1 MKPTKDAG
9 QKSYWDKYGKEY
21 YLKHKQ
27 RVLDRVYAWR
37 DKNRARLVEYKMKNP
52 CRCGESHPAALDFH
66 HRESSSKS
74 FDISTGLSRGYSW
87 NKMAEEIAKCD
98 VICRNCHS
106 ILHWG
111 EDNEIQ
117 IKRTAAAKKRA
128 ENGSYSYGL
137 RGYSHIGNPDSVS
150 YWKGKK
156 LSEDVK
162 AKMSVAHKG
171 RKFSDEHKKALSDAH
186 KGKKF
191 TDEHKKN
198 LSIAQRKH
206 AVQT

>member
-1 MKPTKDAG
+1 MSKPINDVE
-9 QKSYWDKYGKEY
+9 QKAYWDKYGKEY
-21 YLKHKQ
+21 YIRHKQ
-27 RVLDRVYAWR
+27 RILDRAYAER
-37 DKNRARLVEYKMKNP
+37 DKKRAKIVEYKMKNP
-52 CRCGESHPAALDFH
+52 CKCGESHPAALDFH
-66 HRESSSKS
+66 HRDVSTKS

-87 NKMAEEIAKCD
+87 DKMAKEIAKCD

-111 EDNEIQ
+111 EDNRIQ
-117 IKRTAAAKKRA
+117 VERTRAAKERA
-128 ENGSYSYGL
+128 ENGSYSHGL
-137 RGYSHIGNPDSVS
+137 RGYCHTGNS

-156 LSEDVK
+156 LPDEVK

-198 LSIAQRKH
+198 LSIAQKKH
-206 AVQT
+206 AVQI